1 MLHLC
6 TFAPLHL
13 FNNPSKTKWWQK
25 KARKQKVVKKTNN
38 NDLKKEFMA
47 QCVKHIAMKIIEAR
61 EAGRILHGVAKKLLL
76 EGQVCFPEMNINM
89 ISYAVKKLIDEKAE
103 NSLNLSTVI
112 TSAGLSSISSLTD
125 NVEGGTRSAAKSQS
139 NSNSSDASAALL
151 MLSLT
156 ADNSTNV
163 ASQNSA
169 TRSKTGATTAA
180 EVSIQEFL
188 SSIQQ
193 TDDEEHSTCV
203 GRPKGTSAADFMLL
217 EERIELATKEAMEWL
232 TT

>member
-1 MLHLC
+1 M
-6 TFAPLHL
+6 AP
-13 FNNPSKTKWWQK
+13 
-25 KARKQKVVKKTNN
+25 
-38 NDLKKEFMA
+38 
-47 QCVKHIAMKIIEAR
+47 CVKHIAMKIVEAR
-61 EAGRILHGVAKKLLL
+61 EAGRTPHGVAKKLLL
-76 EGQVCFPEMNINM
+76 EGQVCFPEMNMIN
-89 ISYAVKKLIDEKAE
+89 YAVKKLIDEKAE

-203 GRPKGTSAADFMLL
+203 GRPKGASAADFMLL
-217 EERIELATKEAMEWL
+217 KERIELAMKEATEWL
-232 TT
+232 AT